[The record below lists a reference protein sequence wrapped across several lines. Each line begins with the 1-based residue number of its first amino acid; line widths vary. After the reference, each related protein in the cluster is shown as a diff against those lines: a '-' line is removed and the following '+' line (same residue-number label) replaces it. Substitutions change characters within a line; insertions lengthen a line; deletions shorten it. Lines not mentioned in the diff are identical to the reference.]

1 MLAGEGVGLALRAV
15 AEACAGPLAGSERDL
30 ALVRLPVDAGVRRVD
45 AGVVGREDAVFLIVV
60 QHELPQQ
67 RDHRGDGRKA
77 DRKPVQRKARGKEHH
92 KEDEEEDQ
100 RRAKVGRHD
109 EDQPEQQH
117 EMTRQL
123 RDRPHGVEVVIFF

>member
-1 MLAGEGVGLALRAV
+1 MLAGEGVGLALCAV

-30 ALVRLPVDAGVRRVD
+30 ALVRLPVDAGIRRVD

-60 QHELPQQ
+60 QHKVPQQ

-77 DRKPVQRKARGKEHH
+77 DCKPVQRKARGKEHH

-117 EMTRQL
+117 EMTCQL

>member
-109 EDQPEQQH
+109 EDQSEQQH

-123 RDRPHGVEVVIFF
+123 RDRPHGVEVVILF